1 MEMAILWLCV
11 VQFPYTMVPQIEN
24 RAPFTGLMRRYSR
37 LLLLGVL
44 LLAGYSGFSQA
55 TSPPP
60 YTIVT
65 TMITDNSVDDG
76 ASEDVVKI
84 QVFTAYAPVVP
95 VGNVPITVQINGNSN
110 TTVLTT
116 DAAGDPVFFQ
126 QGNLSTAPPLN
137 IEISIQIGGVTLT
150 STLVTFHYVAGP
162 PVLNAAPSYFIV
174 TGNDAAADGLDTNG
188 IQIHVVDGNGQNYPP
203 NTPISFTITSATPA
217 SGSMLFRNALY
228 TVTYN
233 TQLGPNGMADITLTD
248 LVAGNVT
255 ITASVKDINNGITY
269 TFPNPVTVTF
279 VSPVA
284 DPVASTYTT
293 IIPLAPDD
301 GTDTAVVQV
310 HLVAPGGGQVAAGTI
325 VYFTVTSSGPA
336 SSNAMMNLTTTAN
349 FQEQIGAFST
359 TGNTIDVPITDLSAG
374 SVTITASV
382 MVGGVLTPISGSPQT
397 VTFSAGPPTINQSTN
412 PSYFTTV
419 TNNQAADGVSQ
430 DVVSVFLA
438 DASGNGVANWPVT
451 FTITSNN
458 AASTSA
464 LFDPPPSGTPTS
476 TTVTVNTSLTTDPS
490 GPGYITLPLT
500 DLQVGSVTITATFVV
515 GGVTV
520 TIPVNQTVNF
530 VTGPPVA
537 SNPSNPVP
545 PGGGGGGGGSGT
557 GPSNPSN
564 PSGPGA
570 GFTYLAMTFN
580 NVPADGVSTDTATAY
595 ITDAEG
601 HPVSD
606 VMVVFTLHTGGPAN
620 GGALFQPQAEIQD
633 TVYTN
638 ASGFAAMAISDTIPG
653 NAWVDAAINV
663 GGVLT
668 VINGSS
674 AIANFTQTPDVNNPN
689 TQLIV
694 VVYEATADGSST
706 TVVEAHIVDGSG
718 NPVAGASVQFAID
731 SGSAT
736 LVGAQPVLTDANGN
750 AIINLT
756 STTVGYALVTATV
769 GGKAI
774 IFGSPARVIFTGINI
789 YVPRAFS
796 PNNDGTNDLLK
807 PILVGIQTFHY
818 FTVYNRWGNIIFTTT
833 DPNQGWDGT
842 FKGVPQPVE
851 TYLWIAEGIDVNG
864 RKIVAKGMTSLVR

>member
-1 MEMAILWLCV
+1 MEMAFFWLRV
-11 VQFPYTMVPQIEN
+11 VQFPYTMVPHIEN
-24 RAPFTGLMRRYSR
+24 RVLFTGMMRRCGR
-37 LLLLGVL
+37 MLLLAVL
-44 LLAGYSGFSQA
+44 LLAGFAGYSQPS
-55 TSPPP
+55 SPPP
-60 YTIVT
+60 YTLQ
-65 TMITDNSVDDG
+65 ITVLVDNSVDDG
-76 ASEDVVKI
+76 ASQDVVQI
-84 QVFTAYAPVVP
+84 EVLNASNQPVSGDSVT
-95 VGNVPITVQINGNSN
+95 IQINGLPN
-110 TTVLTT
+110 TTILVTN
-116 DAAGDPVFFQ
+116 AAGIVTFQ
-126 QGNLSTAPPLN
+126 QGSLSTNPLTVD
-137 IEISIQIGGVTLT
+137 IT
-150 STLVTFHYVAGP
+150 SKYEGYTVATGSCVFHYIQGP
-162 PVLNAAPSYFIV
+162 PALNPPPGAVNPSYFIV
-174 TGNDAAADGLDTNG
+174 TGNDAAANGTDTNG
-188 IQIHVVDGNGQNYPP
+188 IQVHVADASGNNYPVG
-203 NTPISFTITSATPA
+203 TPIIFTITSATPA
-217 SGSMLFRNALY
+217 SGSMIFYQGPY
-228 TVTYN
+228 TTTYH
-233 TQLGPNGMADITLTD
+233 TTLGQGGIVDLPLTD
-248 LVAGNVT
+248 VVAGNVT
-255 ITASVKDINNGITY
+255 ITASVGDLGNGTWY
-269 TFPNPVTVTF
+269 VFPNPVTVTF
-279 VSPVA
+279 LTITP
-284 DPVASTYTT
+284 DPVASDYTT
-293 IIPLAPDD
+293 IIASAPDD

-310 HLVAPGGGQVAAGTI
+310 HLVAPGGGPVAGATM

-336 SSNAMMNLTTTAN
+336 SSNAMLNLTTTTT
-349 FQEQIGAFST
+349 FSEPIGAFT
-359 TGNTIDVPITDLSAG
+359 ADGNTIDLPITDLSAG

-382 MVGGVLTPISGSPQT
+382 MVGGVLTAISGSPQT
-397 VTFSAGPPTINQSTN
+397 VTFTAGPPTINQTTN

-438 DASGNGVANWPVT
+438 DAGGSGVPNYPVT

-458 AASTSA
+458 SASTSA

-476 TTVTVNTSLTTDPS
+476 TTVTVNTSSNAAAS

-515 GGVTV
+515 GGVTY

-530 VTGPPVA
+530 VTGPPVQ
-537 SNPSNPVP
+537 SNPGNPGP
-545 PGGGGGGGGSGT
+545 FGGGGSGSGT

-564 PSGPGA
+564 PTGPGA
-570 GFTYLAMTFN
+570 GYTYLAMTYN

-606 VMVVFTLHTGGPAN
+606 VMVVFTLHAGGPAN

-638 ASGFAAMAISDTIPG
+638 ANGFAAMAISDTIPG
-653 NAWVDAAINV
+653 DAWVDASIYV

-674 AIANFTQTPDVNNPN
+674 ATAVFTQAPDVTNPN
-689 TQLIV
+689 TRLIV
-694 VVYEATADGSST
+694 VVYEAVDDGTST
-706 TVVEAHIVDGSG
+706 TTVEAQIVDGSG

-731 SGSAT
+731 SGSAQF
-736 LVGAQPVLTDANGN
+736 VGSQPVLTNANGD

-769 GGKAI
+769 NGKAI
-774 IFGSPARVIFTGINI
+774 IFGSPARVYFSGINI

-796 PNNDGTNDLLK
+796 PNGDGVNDLLK
-807 PILVGIQTFHY
+807 PILVGIETFQY
-818 FTVYNRWGNIIFTTT
+818 FTVYNRWGNIVFTTT

-851 TYLWIAEGIDVNG
+851 TYLWIAQGIDVNG

>member
-1 MEMAILWLCV
+1 
-11 VQFPYTMVPQIEN
+11 MVPQIEN
-24 RAPFTGLMRRYSR
+24 RIPFTVLIRRYGR
-37 LLLLGVL
+37 LLLAAVL
-44 LLAGYSGFSQA
+44 LLGGYSGFSQP

-65 TMITDNSVDDG
+65 TMVQDNSVDDG
-76 ASEDVVKI
+76 ATEDIVKI
-84 QVFTAYAPVVP
+84 QVFTNYPAPAVNVP
-95 VGNVPITVQINGNSN
+95 VGNIDITVQINGSSN

-126 QGNLSTAPPLN
+126 QGNLSTAPPLT
-137 IEISIQIGGVTLT
+137 IEISIQQAGVTLT
-150 STLVTFHYVAGP
+150 STSVVFHYVAGP
-162 PVLNAAPSYFIV
+162 PVLNSAPSYFIV
-174 TGNDAAADGLDTNG
+174 TGNDAADNGVDTNG

-203 NTPISFTITSATPA
+203 NTQIRFTITSNNGA
-217 SGSMLFRNALY
+217 SNSMLFNGALY
-228 TVTYN
+228 TTTYN
-233 TQLGPNGMADITLTD
+233 YALGPNGNQDIPLTD

-255 ITASVKDINNGITY
+255 ITASVFDPYVGPSGTWY

-279 VSPVA
+279 TSTVV

-293 IIPLAPDD
+293 IIPTAPDD

-310 HLVAPGGGQVAAGTI
+310 HLVAPGGGPVAAGTI

-336 SSNAMMNLTTTAN
+336 SGNAMLNGTTTSS
-349 FQEQIGAFST
+349 FQEQIGAFPT
-359 TGNTIDVPITDLSAG
+359 DGNTIDVPITDLSAG

-382 MVGGVLTPISGSPQT
+382 MIGGVLTPISGSPQT
-397 VTFSAGPPTINQSTN
+397 VTFTSGPPAINQTNN
-412 PSYFTTV
+412 PSAFTTV

-430 DVVSVFLA
+430 DVVQVFLA
-438 DASGNGVANWPVT
+438 DLGGSGVANWPVT

-458 AASTSA
+458 AASTNA
-464 LFDPPPSGTPTS
+464 LFDPSGNPPTS
-476 TTVTVNTSLTTDPS
+476 TTVTVNTSGNLSAS

-500 DLQVGSVTITATFVV
+500 DLQVGSVTITATFTV
-515 GGVTV
+515 GGVTY

-530 VTGPPVA
+530 VAGSPVN
-537 SNPSNPVP
+537 SNPGNPGP
-545 PGGGGGGGGSGT
+545 FGGGGGGSSGT

-564 PSGPGA
+564 PTGPG
-570 GFTYLAMTFN
+570 GGYTYLAMTYN
-580 NVPADGVSTDTATAY
+580 NVPADGVSVDTATAY

-601 HPVSD
+601 HPVPD
-606 VMVVFTLHTGGPAN
+606 AMVVFTLHVGGPAN
-620 GGALFQPQAEIQD
+620 GGALFQPQAEIRD
-633 TVYTN
+633 TVYTDAN
-638 ASGFAAMAISDTIPG
+638 GFAAMAISDTIPG
-653 NAWVDAAINV
+653 DAWVDASINI

-674 AIANFTQTPDVNNPN
+674 AFAVFTPTPDLTNPN

-694 VVYEATADGSST
+694 LVYEANADGSST
-706 TVVEAHIVDGSG
+706 TEVEAHIVDGSG
-718 NPVAGASVQFAID
+718 APIANASVQFAID
-731 SGSAT
+731 SGSAQ
-736 LVGAQPVLTDANGN
+736 LVGSQPVLTDANGN
-750 AIINLT
+750 AIISLT
-756 STTVGYALVTATV
+756 STTVGYVLVTATV
-769 GGKAI
+769 NGKAI
-774 IFGSPARVIFTGINI
+774 IFGSPARVYFAGVNI

-807 PILVGIQTFHY
+807 PILVGIQDFHY
-818 FTVYNRWGNIIFTTT
+818 FTVYNRWGNIVFTTT